1 MADIKRIVAN
11 ADANARVEGMELSKD
26 TVDMIEDCL
35 KTDNG
40 SFLFQL
46 YLKNNRG
53 VLGESDTLI
62 SSKDSKYCYSNG
74 VLKNNMGIKNKVVLD
89 IVVSDNAAFYQTQIV
104 SGNDNYRFSFDV
116 NSYLNLHRK
125 LFGAI
130 FSFAGDIRDEK
141 IYKSCEP
148 YFRYK
153 TPFCEPP
160 YIYNCLY
167 NTLEEMKKRLR
178 FLNSREDLV
187 NYLAYYYGQ
196 LNMIHPFRE
205 GNGRTLRTYFLL
217 LVKEI
222 NKKLSFGDFEL
233 DYSLW
238 SDEDRKALIKSTIDN
253 SINGPDDIA
262 GIAYCFDKVLVDKSK
277 KRRRI

>member
-11 ADANARVEGMELSKD
+11 AGANARVEGMELSEE
-26 TVDMIEDCL
+26 TIDMIENCL

-46 YLKNNRG
+46 YLKNNTCI
-53 VLGESDTLI
+53 LDSSDTLVN
-62 SSKDSKYCYSNG
+62 SKDSRCCYENG
-74 VLKNNMGIKNKVVLD
+74 VLKNNMGIKNKDVLD
-89 IVVSDNAAFYQTQIV
+89 ILVSDNAAFYQTQIV
-104 SGNDNYRFSFDV
+104 SGNDNYKFSFDV

-125 LFGAI
+125 MFEAV

-148 YFRYK
+148 YFSYK
-153 TPFCEPP
+153 TPFCEPS
-160 YIYNCLY
+160 YIYNYLCG
-167 NTLEEMKKRLR
+167 TLEDMKRRLR
-178 FLNSREDLV
+178 TLNNREDLV
-187 NYLAYYYGQ
+187 RYLAYYYGEI
-196 LNMIHPFRE
+196 NMIHPFRE

-222 NKKLSFGDFEL
+222 SKNLSFGDYEL

-238 SDEDRKALIKSTIDN
+238 SDEDREELIKSTIVN
-253 SINGPDDIA
+253 SINGDTK
-262 GIAYCFDKVLVDKSK
+262 GIELCFDKVLVERIK
-277 KRRRI
+277 KIRVRK